1 MSSEA
6 KEFIVSTE
14 YPGYAFLG
22 WATGDSSR
30 FARRS
35 KRRQPQ
41 NMASITSAL
50 CSEVILMTGR
60 WQSDEMPGAGGLADI
75 LGEGEGPG
83 HSDTGISGHGTGAV
97 PGRRLWAAGL

>member
-30 FARRS
+30 FARRKTWHLLLPLS
-35 KRRQPQ
+35 VRK
-41 NMASITSAL
+41 
-50 CSEVILMTGR
+50 
-60 WQSDEMPGAGGLADI
+60 
-75 LGEGEGPG
+75 
-83 HSDTGISGHGTGAV
+83 
-97 PGRRLWAAGL
+97 